1 MWSCSSPRK
10 KTPRKNCRLV
20 KQKTPRILSIWGRVL
35 GVLFRYRSIWHKC
48 AACIRRM
55 QYTKGLG
62 LSQQAFCNAKMAFVY
77 TNALLATKLSP
88 LLLLQRKSHFAKA
101 GHKKRCNP
109 HKRLQRSFLPIQF
122 SCSTSAISFAVA
134 VTIRIPLSL
143 IPSSSA
149 SSCRR
154 PVLFPAVLSG
164 KKNWSTDMS

>member
-77 TNALLATKLSP
+77 TNALLAGT
-88 LLLLQRKSHFAKA
+88 LLDFNTIGCYPILIEISEGQVFSCTIISWKPSSVWRMQAASTRRQRKATS
-101 GHKKRCNP
+101 R
-109 HKRLQRSFLPIQF
+109 QR
-122 SCSTSAISFAVA
+122 
-134 VTIRIPLSL
+134 
-143 IPSSSA
+143 PSSSRSTYWKIPLV
-149 SSCRR
+149 SSCSS
-154 PVLFPAVLSG
+154 VLAG
-164 KKNWSTDMS
+164 D